1 MCLEYDC
8 ASGSLSDPVSMAA
21 TGVGASLGIILI
33 AVMATFL
40 LMKKYRIAIR
50 RSGFY
55 RLPVRN
61 QQELT
66 IDDS

>member
-8 ASGSLSDPVSMAA
+8 ANGSQSDPVSMAA
-21 TGVGASLGIILI
+21 TGVGASLGIVLV
-33 AVMATFL
+33 AAMVAFL

-55 RLPVRN
+55 RLPVR
-61 QQELT
+61 
-66 IDDS
+66 